1 MASATTVRPHAD
13 IPGLVRPAGRLDG
26 GDALSR
32 YRGPWDSRLAA
43 HLLRRAGFGGSP
55 DEVARVTAMGM
66 ERAVDSLMRLPS
78 VESIAPPSDLFDAV
92 AYLESQG
99 GFRALRT
106 EDVAEKRKLFK
117 HIRMGEHRSI
127 LGLQQWWLQRM
138 LDGGAP
144 LQEKMAFYF
153 HGHFTTASVQKGVTA
168 PMTFAQNQLFRRYAL
183 GNLRDLTKAIS
194 RDPAMLLY
202 LDNARNNKTHPNENY
217 ARELMELFTLGLG
230 AYTEEDVRQAARA
243 WTGYEVFPLR
253 GVARYNP
260 RKHDDG
266 SKTFLGHTGN
276 FTGED
281 IVDIIFEQPQ
291 CARFFATSLLNAF
304 LYNDPEDALVERVA
318 SLLRGH
324 DYELRPTIGTLLRS
338 DVFYSPRGYRA
349 LVKSPVE
356 FVVGAHKA
364 AGLTRIDP
372 RSRGA
377 LRQMGQVLFFPP
389 NVAGWPGGE
398 NWITSDM
405 TIARDNFLAGLV
417 TSREIQRSWLAN
429 APTDASQAAAAM
441 VAGVLQGDAS
451 VSARGNLERYLDGSG
466 SAALGA
472 LSSENFDQRMRGG
485 AYLTMAMPAFTL
497 A

>member
-1 MASATTVRPHAD
+1 MGSALTVSPHAD
-13 IPGLVRPAGRLDG
+13 IPGLVRPTGRLDER
-26 GDALSR
+26 DALSQ
-32 YRGPWDSRLAA
+32 YRGPWNARLAA
-43 HLLRRAGFGGSP
+43 HLLRRAGFGGDP
-55 DEVARVTAMGM
+55 TEVSRVAALGM
-66 ERAVDSLMRLPS
+66 ERAVDSLMQMPPIES
-78 VESIAPPSDLFDAV
+78 VVPPSDIFDAV
-92 AYLESQG
+92 AYIEARG
-99 GFRALRT
+99 GFRALRS
-106 EDVAEKRKLFK
+106 EDVAEKRALFMRV
-117 HIRMGEHRSI
+117 RMGEHRSI
-127 LGLQQWWLQRM
+127 LALQQWWLQRM
-138 LDGGAP
+138 LNAGAP

-153 HGHFTTASVQKGVTA
+153 HGHFTTASLQKNVTA
-168 PMTFAQNQLFRRYAL
+168 PMTLAQNQLFRRYAL
-183 GNLRDLTKAIS
+183 GNLRDLTKAVS

-202 LDNARNNKTHPNENY
+202 LDNARNNKAHPNENY

-266 SKTFLGHTGN
+266 VKSFLGHTGN
-276 FTGED
+276 LNGDD

-304 LYNDPEDALVERVA
+304 LYNDPEDALITQTA
-318 SLLRGH
+318 SLLRKH
-324 DYELRPTIGTLLRS
+324 DYELRPTIGALLQS
-338 DVFYSPRGYRA
+338 NVFYSPRAYRA

-364 AGLTRIDP
+364 AGLASIDP

-377 LRQMGQVLFFPP
+377 LRQMGQMLFFPP

-398 NWITSDM
+398 NWLTSDM
-405 TIARDNFLAGLV
+405 AIARDNFLAGLV
-417 TSREIQRSWLAN
+417 TGRAIERSWLAN

-441 VAGVLQGDAS
+441 LASILQGDAS
-451 VSARGNLERYLDGSG
+451 ASARSDLDRYLDGAES
-466 SAALGA
+466 SALGT